1 MKIKARGVELRRVKA
16 SELSPHPQNWRQHPE
31 NQQNA
36 LRAALADIGY
46 ADALKVRQHNGGY
59 QILDGHLR
67 AETTPEME
75 VPVLVLDLDDDESKK
90 LLATF
95 DPLAGMA
102 EANQDMLKGLLTEI
116 ELPDDLGAA
125 LDGLID
131 DKPEVK
137 QDEVPEVQDEAV
149 TKTGDVWKCGE
160 HRVVCGDCTKSE
172 DVAHAMQGEKAQLIQ
187 ADPPYGMGKETDG
200 VRNDNLYGDKLD
212 AFQMSWWRKLRPHV
226 EDNASAYIWGNAE
239 DLWRLWYVGGL
250 RDSERVTFRNELVW
264 SKGVGQGQGSDA
276 GRMYSYGSE
285 RCLFFMLGEQGFNNN
300 ADNYWEGFETI
311 RSALA
316 EDCKKMGWGRKDIGR
331 ICGVE
336 MYSHWFTKSQWCL
349 IPEEHYQKLQA
360 AAREHDAFKREHD
373 DLKREFYDL
382 KREHD
387 DLKREF
393 YATRAHF
400 DNTHDNMTDVWSFQ
414 KVGGEDRHGHPT
426 PKPVSMISRAIKSSS
441 DGGVV
446 ADPLLGSGTTLI
458 AAHQLDRRCYGIEI
472 EPRYVDVT
480 LKRYLN
486 LTGDS
491 PIRESDGAKF
501 TDLLDV

>member
-1 MKIKARGVELRRVKA
+1 MKIRDRVVELRRVKA

-160 HRVVCGDCTKSE
+160 HRVVCGDATNGIPRA
-172 DVAHAMQGEKAQLIQ
+172 DAVVT
-187 ADPPYGMGKETDG
+187 DPPYGIGFEYESISDD
-200 VRNDNLYGDKLD
+200 RS
-212 AFQMSWWRKLRPHV
+212 SWYSLMDSIVPIIQ
-226 EDNASAYIWGNAE
+226 ASASVLVMPCSGI
-239 DLWRLWYVGGL
+239 DRLGWWYTNHRPDWMVAWYKGSPGHRSHVGFN
-250 RDSERVTFRNELVW
+250 DWEPHLVW
-264 SKGVGQGQGSDA
+264 GKPPSQIHDYFQTK
-276 GRMYSYGSE
+276 
-285 RCLFFMLGEQGFNNN
+285 C
-300 ADNYWEGFETI
+300 GFEI
-311 RSALA
+311 
-316 EDCKKMGWGRKDIGR
+316 K
-331 ICGVE
+331 
-336 MYSHWFTKSQWCL
+336 
-349 IPEEHYQKLQA
+349 
-360 AAREHDAFKREHD
+360 
-373 DLKREFYDL
+373 
-382 KREHD
+382 
-387 DLKREF
+387 
-393 YATRAHF
+393 
-400 DNTHDNMTDVWSFQ
+400 
-414 KVGGEDRHGHPT
+414 GHPC
-426 PKPVSMISRAIKSSS
+426 PKPVDWASWLIDHFSEDAGLIC
-441 DGGVV
+441 
-446 ADPLLGSGTTLI
+446 DPFSGSGTTLV

-472 EPRYVDVT
+472 EPKYVDVA

>member
-1 MKIKARGVELRRVKA
+1 MKIKDRVVELRRVKA

-31 NQQNA
+31 KQQNA

-67 AETTPEME
+67 AETTPDME
-75 VPVLVLDLDDDESKK
+75 VPVLVLDLDDGESKK

-149 TKTGDVWKCGE
+149 ATTGDSWKCGDHLVICE
-160 HRVVCGDCTKSE
+160 NAADQYHENRRCGLCFTS
-172 DVAHAMQGEKAQLIQ
+172 
-187 ADPPYGMGKETDG
+187 PPYMDQREYGGLETGWDELMESVFANLPMDDG
-200 VRNDNLYGDKLD
+200 GQVLVNLGLVHRDNEWVPYWDKWIEY
-212 AFQMSWWRKLRPHV
+212 MRIKGWRRF
-226 EDNASAYIWGNAE
+226 G
-239 DLWRLWYVGGL
+239 WYVW
-250 RDSERVTFRNELVW
+250 D
-264 SKGVGQGQGSDA
+264 QGSGLPGDWSGRLAPSHEFIFHFNKTAVRPAKHVDTKPEYQKKKPA
-276 GRMYSYGSE
+276 GSKSMRRRDGTVGTIHSPDKTGQRHKIPDSILRITREMGNGIARQNHPAIFPVSLAE
-285 RCLFFMLGEQGFNNN
+285 FV
-300 ADNYWEGFETI
+300 I
-311 RSALA
+311 RSWSG
-316 EDCKKMGWGRKDIGR
+316 D
-331 ICGVE
+331 V
-336 MYSHWFTKSQWCL
+336 
-349 IPEEHYQKLQA
+349 
-360 AAREHDAFKREHD
+360 
-373 DLKREFYDL
+373 YDP
-382 KREHD
+382 
-387 DLKREF
+387 F
-393 YATRAHF
+393 
-400 DNTHDNMTDVWSFQ
+400 
-414 KVGGEDRHGHPT
+414 
-426 PKPVSMISRAIKSSS
+426 
-441 DGGVV
+441 
-446 ADPLLGSGTTLI
+446 LGSGTTLI
-458 AAHQLDRRCYGIEI
+458 AAHQLNRRCYGIEI